1 MKWGITIDI
10 QRPDLQLRRDI
21 LHDKLRRENIASF
34 PEEVIQYIAENVSDS
49 VRELQGMVNSMLA
62 FSMGYNGAC
71 SIDIELAKRIIP
83 RLVNQARKVLN
94 NQGVA
99 YRDED
104 GDLVTSIVNGKDCCF
119 TCYDERG
126 ICLCATDRAHRE
138 GRIDWA
144 KPISCYLYPI
154 REQQLSNGNVAL
166 NYHRWSVCK
175 PAVKL
180 GRELKLPIYKFLK
193 NPLIRR
199 FGQAWYDELLALVE
213 ALKAEGMLPKDEE

>member
-1 MKWGITIDI
+1 MLPILQVGDVLLSPDI
-10 QRPDLQLRRDI
+10 FTEHFCCDL
-21 LHDKLRRENIASF
+21 EAC
-34 PEEVIQYIAENVSDS
+34 
-49 VRELQGMVNSMLA
+49 G
-62 FSMGYNGAC
+62 GAC
-71 SIDIELAKRIIP
+71 CIEGEAGAPITPAEVKDLERVLPAVWMELDPK
-83 RLVNQARKVLN
+83 ARKVVN

-154 REQQLSNGNVAL
+154 REQQLSNGNIAL